1 MHTLFIRRAQLLT
14 GALLLSLLFWAT
26 PVQSRPQFEGEP
38 LDTIGDKGWSELEFG
53 VSTLA
58 TVKKNFDVSSSDLPN
73 STQFK
78 QGKRPPREVHMMWGK
93 EGKKS
98 PLVAIALNYA
108 PGQELEL
115 SQLQAQ
121 LKQKGQSL
129 YARQRFEEWRV
140 QTFPDKG
147 VIAWVKGKDKPR
159 VSFLMM
165 VPSGQLRAWQR
176 NQPLRVAA
184 TPVAVRVDPNA
195 NKPRII
201 EFGSTLV
208 TFTFSGP
215 YTMREQ
221 EKERQEDELKR
232 RKLGGILQYRRGM
245 AGSYD
250 IDVGGSW
257 KYDKGG
263 TLNVTCT
270 ISGEGP
276 YGPIRVSQSSS
287 KTLNKA
293 LNGQGSIFGMSEGNL
308 NYNVA
313 LAEAQSG
320 VERKAKMALDAQGP
334 PSLSTLRQQAWDKMI
349 AELRTTAPAAK

>member
-1 MHTLFIRRAQLLT
+1 MQTLSIRRAQLSM
-14 GALLLSLLFWAT
+14 GALLLSLLISAT
-26 PVQSRPQFEGEP
+26 QVQARPQFEGAP
-38 LDTIGDKGWSELEFG
+38 LTAIGAKGWSGLEFG

-58 TVKKNFDVSSSDLPN
+58 TVKKNFDVSRSDLPN
-73 STQFK
+73 STQLK
-78 QGKRPPREVHMMWGK
+78 QGKNPPREVHMMWDK

-108 PGQELEL
+108 PGKELEL

-129 YARQRFEEWRV
+129 YARQRFDDWRV

-147 VIAWVKGKDKPR
+147 VIAWVQGTGKPR

-176 NQPLRVAA
+176 KQPLRVAA
-184 TPVAVRVDPNA
+184 TPVAVRVDLNA

-215 YTMREQ
+215 YTMREN

-287 KTLNKA
+287 KTLNKS
-293 LNGQGSIFGMSEGNL
+293 LDSQGSVLGMSEGNL

-320 VERKAKMALDAQGP
+320 VERQAKSALAAQGP
-334 PSLSTLRQQAWDKMI
+334 PSLSFLRQQVWDKMI
-349 AELRTTAPAAK
+349 AELRANAPITK